1 MVGPHESSEIQPKWW
16 TLVHA
21 LTATIILL
29 VILAASLS
37 ASALTWLLLSGLTIV
52 SSFALEWQMGA
63 IDAHS
68 GRGRD
73 LLAIQRIVA
82 SAALIS
88 ALMNLSVIFAGAFAM
103 LPLAVAHVSIS
114 KHRAPWVFF
123 SAACALLALGGPI
136 DLPLAWSIP
145 ALSLA
150 SALLAVWLLSQ
161 RAHSIALPED
171 ARLAPNPTRAALLSH
186 VTPDEVSSSTT
197 TERLHELLTMVRAST
212 RGHFAAIY
220 WLDDAQTTLLPAV
233 IETAS
238 STKVYDGPIAV
249 STAFPKTTGDEL
261 DTASPEVDITSSSL
275 QQHTFTTQRA
285 WHIDEYEGDA
295 QVLIAHIQDEGIL
308 LGLLLIERSAAR
320 GRFNKADSVAT
331 EKCAHLIALQR
342 RDEQAAIAAEKTSHD
357 LQVVALAAEQ
367 LSDTLNENE
376 VYRIGEALFRDLLAN
391 VEVAFIRKTEE
402 DALEVA
408 HLSSGWTDL
417 TLGESLPP
425 HDSMVAVAIE
435 RRHALPYRSGGE
447 SDDPPLFGLTAR
459 SDDLHRHLICPLVSG
474 RMAHS
479 AVILRV
485 PEAGVFH
492 STARQRLSLLSN
504 QIAAA
509 LGIARAYE
517 TMAQR
522 ATHDGMTQLLNHMA
536 FREQSALAVERAARS
551 ERPLSILL
559 LDIDHFKAVN
569 DTYGHA
575 VGDEV
580 IRAVAGVIRSQV
592 RRIDIAAR
600 YGGEEFV
607 VLLEDTSADGAYLFA
622 ERLRERIE
630 ALTHQA
636 GDITFRVTVSLGI
649 SVYPDHAHSDGVLLE
664 HADAALYVSKRN
676 GRNRVTM
683 WQSAPELTSHVA

>member
-1 MVGPHESSEIQPKWW
+1 MADRREASDNQPKWW
-16 TLVHA
+16 TPGHV
-21 LTATIILL
+21 LTAALL
-29 VILAASLS
+29 LAVVLAAAFG
-37 ASALTWLLLSGLTIV
+37 ASARTWGLLAAFIIS
-52 SSFALEWQMGA
+52 SSFALEWQMGR
-63 IDAHS
+63 IDSHS

-73 LLAIQRIVA
+73 LLALQRILA

-88 ALMNLSVIFAGAFAM
+88 VLMNWSIIFAGAFAV
-103 LPLAVAHVSIS
+103 LPLAVAHLSIS

-123 SAACALLALGGPI
+123 SAACALLALGGPVE
-136 DLPLAWSIP
+136 LPLAWSIP

-150 SALLAVWLLSQ
+150 SAGLAVWLLFR
-161 RAHSIALPED
+161 RAHALVLPED
-171 ARLAPNPTRAALLSH
+171 VATTSNPTRAALLSQDVQSH
-186 VTPDEVSSSTT
+186 ASSSTT
-197 TERLHELLTMVRAST
+197 TERLHDLLTMVRAST
-212 RGHFAAIY
+212 RGHFAAVY
-220 WLDDAQTTLLPAV
+220 WLDDAQETLLPAV

-238 STKVYDGPIAV
+238 SAQVYDGPIAV
-249 STAFPKTTGDEL
+249 STAFPQDMQPQI
-261 DTASPEVDITSSSL
+261 DIASAPL
-275 QQHTFTTQRA
+275 QQHTFHGQRA
-285 WHIDEYEGDA
+285 WHIDAYAEDA

-308 LGLLLIERSAAR
+308 LGLLIIERSAAR
-320 GRFNKADSVAT
+320 GRFNRADSVAS

-376 VYRIGEALFRDLLAN
+376 VYRIGEALFQDLLAN
-391 VEVAFIRKTEE
+391 VDVAFIRKLE
-402 DALEVA
+402 DDSLEVA
-408 HLSSGWTDL
+408 HLSEGWTDL
-417 TLGESLPP
+417 TVGESLPSQ
-425 HDSMVAVAIE
+425 DSLVSIAIE

-447 SDDPPLFGLTAR
+447 SDDPPLFGLVAR
-459 SDDLHRHLICPLVSG
+459 NDDLNRHLICPLVSG

-479 AVILRV
+479 AVVLRV

-492 STARQRLSLLSN
+492 TTARQRLGLLSK

-551 ERPLSILL
+551 ERPLSVLI

-580 IRAVAGVIRSQV
+580 IRSVAEVIRSQV
-592 RRIDIAAR
+592 RRVDIAAR

-622 ERLRERIE
+622 ERLRARVE
-630 ALTHQA
+630 ALRHQSE
-636 GDITFRVTVSLGI
+636 DIVFQVTISLGI
-649 SVYPDHAHSDGVLLE
+649 AVYPEHAQDDQTLLE
-664 HADAALYVSKRN
+664 QADAALYSSKRN

-683 WQSAPELTSHVA
+683 WQETPQPTSHVA